1 MIKVKRYI
9 LILITIFILIFISY
23 ENVNKKSEKVNSFKF
38 IGVWRVNSVEVVYE
52 DEADYTDNILDKE
65 IKIGSN
71 EIKILE
77 NNKKTVSYRLKAVK
91 SDYML
96 SYEKN
101 LSISKYMNGRE
112 LIDVIS
118 VVDNSQIIGEFFLN
132 SDTEMIFIYHGYLLN
147 LTKVSQNVSFESE
160 EEDKNISSE
169 VKYDE
174 LDVAE
179 GVMLGL
185 KTPREKLD
193 DMSYTEESYRTLW
206 ISHHNYRLGYVYA
219 KENIIFPRL
228 KGIWSLGVKKNSKNG
243 FVVDEF
249 KVGAYGEM
257 SSVESEVSSNFSTN
271 IYKSILFVANDYIAI
286 EKYVGDNFQGNYPI
300 YEILPVSN
308 INIDSGLQVNEIFN
322 ENEKEK
328 YLNELKNKID
338 SLSDEQKERL
348 NIGNYD
354 ESNVTIKRELG
365 KWRFIGKILP
375 KNMNEDGEEFNIGI
389 LPEKRFINYN
399 SMDIS
404 WKDLKSELGLFKDA
418 FISPLGK
425 IALVQFDTYIAIY
438 KIENG
443 MLITEPI
450 EMIPIGENEEVI
462 MAEWCDG
469 SYVEQW
475 ENVFIDGD
483 VILDDNY

>member
-1 MIKVKRYI
+1 MMKVKRYI
-9 LILITIFILIFISY
+9 IILITIFISMFISCKS
-23 ENVNKKSEKVNSFKF
+23 VNKKLEKMNSFKF
-38 IGVWRVNSVEVVYE
+38 IGVWKINSVEVFDE
-52 DEADYTDNILDKE
+52 DEADYTDNMLNKE

-71 EIKILE
+71 EIKILD
-77 NNKKTVSYRLKAVK
+77 NNKKQVRYKLKAVK

-101 LSISKYMNGRE
+101 VSISKYMNGKE
-112 LIDVIS
+112 FIDLIS
-118 VVDNSQIIGEFFLN
+118 VIDNNQVVGEFFLN
-132 SDTEMIFIYHGYLLN
+132 SDTEMTFIYHGYLLN
-147 LTKVSQNVSFESE
+147 LTKISENVSFRSDE
-160 EEDKNISSE
+160 EEKDINSE
-169 VKYDE
+169 IKYDDFDT
-174 LDVAE
+174 LE

-185 KTPREKLD
+185 KTPREELD

-228 KGIWSLGVKKNSKNG
+228 SGIWSFRVKENSKDG
-243 FVVDEF
+243 FVIDEF
-249 KVGAYGEM
+249 KVGVYG
-257 SSVESEVSSNFSTN
+257 EVSSEKNEISNNFVTN
-271 IYKSILFVANDYIAI
+271 IYKSILFVGNDYIAI
-286 EKYVGDNFQGNYPI
+286 QKYVGDNFQGNYPI
-300 YEILPVSN
+300 YEIIPVSN

-322 ENEKEK
+322 EKEKEK

-338 SLSDEQKERL
+338 SLSDEEKERL
-348 NIGNYD
+348 NVGTYD
-354 ESNVTIKRELG
+354 ESNVAIKRELG

-399 SMDIS
+399 TMYIS

-425 IALVQFDTYIAIY
+425 IALIQFDKYISIY

-450 EMIPIGENEEVI
+450 EMIPIDENEEVI

-475 ENVFIDGD
+475 EKVFLDGD